1 MNYYKSKAD
10 RSMTQLSEAYG
21 QIVGEREIVSERT
34 IASYEGGTKRVVQE
48 ILGALAGAA
57 ALGAAGAVGGKAID
71 AVTGPE
77 EVTVVGNEDQEQ
89 EDAISIGMYVDIDES
104 KGGGTGEI
112 TGIVSDPA
120 DTFVIETDDGEVLH
134 LHYNDLTVI
143 RDVTRPEDRPGTH
156 TAGRVGGV

>member
-10 RSMTQLSEAYG
+10 RSMTQLSEVYG
-21 QIVGEREIVSERT
+21 QIVGEQEIISERT
-34 IASYEGGTKRVVQE
+34 ISTYKGGTERPVVQE

-77 EVTVVGNEDQEQ
+77 EVTVVGNEDQES
-89 EDAISIGMYVDIDES
+89 EGISIGMYVDIDEE

-112 TGIVSDPA
+112 TGIVADPA

-143 RDVTRPEDRPGTH
+143 RDVTRPEDTPGAH

>member
-10 RSMTQLSEAYG
+10 RSMTQLSEVYG
-21 QIVGEREIVSERT
+21 QIVGEREIISERT
-34 IASYEGGTKRVVQE
+34 IATYEGGTEREVVE
-48 ILGALAGAA
+48 ELAPLIAAAATGAASALGGKVVGAL
-57 ALGAAGAVGGKAID
+57 
-71 AVTGPE
+71 T
-77 EVTVVGNEDQEQ
+77 GNEDQESQ
-89 EDAISIGMYVDIDES
+89 GISIGMYVDIDEE

-143 RDVTRPEDRPGTH
+143 RDVTRPEDKIAAD
-156 TAGRVGGV
+156 TAGRTGL